1 MALSIQLDVSRKNI
15 ITCDDAAWCIN
26 AVKLGS
32 VWYNYGYLAGT
43 DLKVSLSIGTAGTT
57 TWEYEQTRDLLTSVT
72 HHFFD
77 SDISS
82 YSYTNDAAGRRTS
95 KNDETYGY
103 NERDELTSV
112 TTNSIS
118 TYAYSYDDI
127 GNRLSSNELGEV
139 REYAA
144 NSLNQYIGDDY
155 DLDGN
160 QTNIVTTTGTWA
172 VTYNAE
178 NRPVNW
184 QCGATNIVMK
194 YDYMGRRV
202 EYIETISSVTNA
214 HHKFVYDGYLQIQR
228 LNGSDNSVDLAF
240 EWDPTE
246 PIATRPLFMQQRNS
260 SGNPLSY
267 FFTHDGNK
275 NVSDVVSYQRARG
288 VVAHYDYA
296 PFGAVTSAT
305 GSLASTNPFRFS
317 SEYHDDTL
325 GLVYY
330 NYRPYNP
337 LEGRWISRDIDTISD
352 ENKYLFV
359 VNCPIVSADYIG
371 LTCVVDDEKFPGAT
385 WCQECKL
392 WVRKFNDNRD
402 VQLRLVRESRDEH
415 NKKIKAAKDDIAK
428 LITMQRAWLAGIL
441 DRIEQECS
449 FDTKYQKEWNKYF
462 WIDGEDEVYRGNEI
476 NYIGIGMFEKANNI
490 GPREWVVYS
499 WKILNYKEL
508 PSAGTLYWYN
518 KGFEIE

>member
-43 DLKVSLSIGTAGTT
+43 DLKSSLSIGTAGST
-57 TWEYEQTRDLLTSVT
+57 TWEYEQTRELLTSVA

-95 KNDETYGY
+95 KNEETYGY
-103 NERDELTSV
+103 NERDELASV
-112 TTNSIS
+112 TTNSVS

-127 GNRLSSNELGEV
+127 GNRVSSLEQGEV
-139 REYAA
+139 RTYAA

-160 QTNIVTTTGTWA
+160 QTNIVTSTGTWA

-184 QCGATNIVMK
+184 QCGSTNVVMK

-202 EYIETISSVTNA
+202 EYIETTSSVTNA
-214 HHKFVYDGYLQIQR
+214 HHKFVYDGYLQLQR
-228 LNGSDNSVDLAF
+228 LNGSDNSVDLSF

-246 PIATRPLFMQQRNS
+246 PVATRPLFMQQRNPVGDPS
-260 SGNPLSY
+260 NY

-296 PFGAVTSAT
+296 SSA
-305 GSLASTNPFRFS
+305 R
-317 SEYHDDTL
+317 
-325 GLVYY
+325 
-330 NYRPYNP
+330 
-337 LEGRWISRDIDTISD
+337 
-352 ENKYLFV
+352 
-359 VNCPIVSADYIG
+359 
-371 LTCVVDDEKFPGAT
+371 
-385 WCQECKL
+385 
-392 WVRKFNDNRD
+392 
-402 VQLRLVRESRDEH
+402 
-415 NKKIKAAKDDIAK
+415 
-428 LITMQRAWLAGIL
+428 
-441 DRIEQECS
+441 
-449 FDTKYQKEWNKYF
+449 
-462 WIDGEDEVYRGNEI
+462 
-476 NYIGIGMFEKANNI
+476 
-490 GPREWVVYS
+490 
-499 WKILNYKEL
+499 
-508 PSAGTLYWYN
+508 
-518 KGFEIE
+518 